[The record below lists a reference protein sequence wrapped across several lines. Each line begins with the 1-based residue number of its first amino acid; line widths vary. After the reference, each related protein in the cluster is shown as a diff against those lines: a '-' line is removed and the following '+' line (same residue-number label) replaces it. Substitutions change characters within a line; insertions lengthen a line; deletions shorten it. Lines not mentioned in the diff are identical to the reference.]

1 MADLILFLPVADHRA
16 DELFLEKL
24 QGASGFESPW
34 MNLAADVAFFTA
46 HILYYSALKSVFQ
59 YFLWLD
65 RNKGSTEEEEEKEEP
80 LKPLI
85 EVMGKVISHDNFVEI
100 FAKNPPPFRKGPFP
114 AAK

>member
-16 DELFLEKL
+16 DELFLERL
-24 QGASGFESPW
+24 QGVSGFESPW
-34 MNLAADVAFFTA
+34 TNFAADVAFFTA
-46 HILYYSALKSVFQ
+46 HIFYYSALKSVFQ

-65 RNKGSTEEEEEKEEP
+65 RNKGGIEEAEEKEEP